1 MRTVDQAALKANFAC
16 VKAVVG
22 CEQVAELETYLRP
35 TGGGRLVGRC
45 PLADHEDKSPSFYVY
60 SNQGGFYDSW
70 YCFGCSRAGDVID
83 LYEGVM
89 GWGREPVSTLK
100 QLAERFGVKLWRDED
115 LMSETQLV
123 ARKAR
128 RRVEA
133 AFDRALRAH
142 YFDLWV
148 MPVVNAV
155 EDLAE
160 REALLERCLKEA
172 GLAR

>member
-1 MRTVDQAALKANFAC
+1 MAM
-16 VKAVVG
+16 
-22 CEQVAELETYLRP
+22 
-35 TGGGRLVGRC
+35 
-45 PLADHEDKSPSFYVY
+45 ED
-60 SNQGGFYDSW
+60 
-70 YCFGCSRAGDVID
+70 
-83 LYEGVM
+83 
-89 GWGREPVSTLK
+89 
-100 QLAERFGVKLWRDED
+100 LAEHFGLKLWRPED
-115 LMSETQLV
+115 LMSDSQLA

-155 EDLAE
+155 EDLSE
-160 REALLERCLKEA
+160 REALLERSLKEA